1 VTARNSA
8 VPATFGVDLGG
19 THLRAAV
26 VDRKG
31 TVVDQRRATTPATVD
46 DIVDAI
52 AHMVDALADAA
63 PDAVAL
69 GLGAA
74 GMVDH
79 DGVIHYAPNVPA
91 FVQTPMRDRL
101 VAATGRAVVV
111 DNDANVAALAEFT
124 HGAGQGIDDFLLV
137 TLGTG
142 VGGGIVIGGE
152 VFRGAHGFG
161 AEIGHF
167 QVDPN
172 GPVCACG
179 ERGHWEA
186 IASGRALGQL
196 GRERAASGAAP
207 SVLARANGDVDAVT
221 GVTVGDAAQAGEAD
235 ALAILREYAENV
247 AVGLVGLANILDP
260 RVILVSGGLV
270 ELGPAL
276 LDPLREWFAGHI
288 EGARYREPVEIIAA
302 ALGEEAGVVGA
313 AVLARSLDA
322 PVEEV
327 SGG

>member
-1 VTARNSA
+1 VTARDRVS
-8 VPATFGVDLGG
+8 PATFGVDLGG

-26 VDRKG
+26 VDGTG
-31 TVVDQRRATTPATVD
+31 TVIDQRRTTTPATFD
-46 DIVDAI
+46 GIVSAI
-52 AHMVDALADAA
+52 ADAVDALAGAA
-63 PDAVAL
+63 ADAVAV

-79 DGVIHYAPNVPA
+79 DGVIHYAPNIPA
-91 FVQTPMRDRL
+91 FKRAPVRARL
-101 VAATGRAVVV
+101 ERATGRPVVV
-111 DNDANVAALAEFT
+111 DNDANVAALAEFM
-124 HGAGQGIDDFLLV
+124 HGAAQDIDDFLLV

-186 IASGRALGQL
+186 IASGRALGWL

-207 SVLARANGDVDAVT
+207 SVLARADGDLDAVT
-221 GVTVGDAAQAGEAD
+221 GVTVGDAAQAGDAD
-235 ALAILREYAENV
+235 ALAIVREYAQNV

-270 ELGPAL
+270 ELGPTL
-276 LDPLREWFAGHI
+276 LDPLREWFAGHL
-288 EGARYREPVEIIAA
+288 EGARYRDPVEIVAA

-313 AVLARSLDA
+313 AVLARSLT
-322 PVEEV
+322 
-327 SGG
+327 

>member
-1 VTARNSA
+1 VTTRDHAA
-8 VPATFGVDLGG
+8 PATFGVDLGG

-31 TVVDQRRATTPATVD
+31 TVLDQCRTTTPATLD
-46 DIVDAI
+46 DIVNA
-52 AHMVDALADAA
+52 MADAVGSLAGAA
-63 PDAVAL
+63 PNAVAV

-79 DGVIHYAPNVPA
+79 DGVIHYAPNIPA
-91 FVQTPMRDRL
+91 FVRAPVRDRL
-101 VAATGRAVVV
+101 AAATSRPVVV

-124 HGAGQGIDDFLLV
+124 HGGAQGIDDFLLV

-186 IASGRALGQL
+186 IASGHALGRL

-207 SVLARANGDVDAVT
+207 SLLARAGGNVDAVT

-235 ALAILREYAENV
+235 ALAIVREYAQNV

-270 ELGPAL
+270 ELGSTL
-276 LDPLREWFAGHI
+276 LDPLREWFAGHV
-288 EGARYREPVEIIAA
+288 EGARYRDPVEIIAA

-313 AVLARSLDA
+313 AVLARSLDTPGA
-322 PVEEV
+322 Q
-327 SGG
+327 G

>member
-1 VTARNSA
+1 MTARNSA

-111 DNDANVAALAEFT
+111 DNDANVAALGEIT
-124 HGAGQGIDDFLLV
+124 YGAATDVQHALLV

-142 VGGGIVIGGE
+142 IGGE

>member
-1 VTARNSA
+1 VTPRDS
-8 VPATFGVDLGG
+8 VSRPTFGVDLGG

-26 VDRKG
+26 VDPKG
-31 TVVDQRRATTPATVD
+31 TVIDQRRMTTPATLD
-46 DIVDAI
+46 DIVRAI
-52 AHMVDALADAA
+52 ADSVDTLAGAA
-63 PDAVAL
+63 PDVIAV

-79 DGVIHYAPNVPA
+79 DGVIHYAPNIPA
-91 FVQTPMRDRL
+91 FIHSPVRAL
-101 VAATGRAVVV
+101 LAAATGRPVVV
-111 DNDANVAALAEFT
+111 DNDANVAALAEYT
-124 HGAGQGIDDFLLV
+124 HGAAQGIDDFLLV

-186 IASGRALGQL
+186 IASGRALGHL
-196 GRERAASGAAP
+196 GRERAAGGAAP
-207 SVLARANGDVDAVT
+207 SVLERAGGNLDAIT
-221 GVTVGDAAQAGEAD
+221 GVTVGDAAHAGEAD
-235 ALAILREYAENV
+235 ALAIVREYADNV

-260 RVILVSGGLV
+260 SVILVSGGLV
-270 ELGPAL
+270 ELGPTL
-276 LDPLREWFAGHI
+276 LDPLREWFTGHI
-288 EGARYREPVEIIAA
+288 EGARHRDPVEIIPA

-322 PVEEV
+322 TDTRAGE
-327 SGG
+327 

>member
-1 VTARNSA
+1 VTTRDPAS
-8 VPATFGVDLGG
+8 PATFGVDLGG

-31 TVVDQRRATTPATVD
+31 TVVDERRTTTPATVD
-46 DIVDAI
+46 SIVDTI
-52 AHMVDALADAA
+52 AHMVQTLAGAA
-63 PDAVAL
+63 PDAIAL

-74 GMVDH
+74 GMIDH
-79 DGVIHYAPNVPA
+79 DGVIHYAPNIPA
-91 FVQTPMRDRL
+91 FVRVPMRERL
-101 VAATGRAVVV
+101 VAATGLAVVV

-124 HGAGQGIDDFLLV
+124 HGAAQGIDDFLLV

-167 QVDPN
+167 QIDPN

-186 IASGRALGQL
+186 IASGRALGRL

-207 SVLARANGDVDAVT
+207 SVLARAGGNVDAVT

-235 ALAILREYAENV
+235 ALAIVHEYAENV
-247 AVGLVGLANILDP
+247 AVGLLGLANILDP

-270 ELGPAL
+270 ELGATL

-302 ALGEEAGVVGA
+302 ALGEEAGVVGG

-322 PVEEV
+322 PVA
-327 SGG
+327 SATGG

>member
-1 VTARNSA
+1 MTTRDALS
-8 VPATFGVDLGG
+8 PATFGVDLGG

-26 VDRKG
+26 VDGKG
-31 TVVDQRRATTPATVD
+31 TVVDQRRMTTPATVD
-46 DIVDAI
+46 DIVGAI
-52 AHMVDALADAA
+52 ADAVDTLAGAA
-63 PDAVAL
+63 PDAIAL

-79 DGVIHYAPNVPA
+79 HGVIHYAPNIPA
-91 FVQTPMRDRL
+91 FVHTPVRERL
-101 VAATGRAVVV
+101 AAATGRPVVV

-124 HGAGQGIDDFLLV
+124 HGAAQGVDDFLLV

-186 IASGRALGQL
+186 IASGRALGRL
-196 GRERAASGAAP
+196 GRDRAASGTAP
-207 SVLARANGDVDAVT
+207 SVLARAGGNVDAVT
-221 GVTVGDAAQAGEAD
+221 GVTVGDAAQAGETD
-235 ALAILREYAENV
+235 ALAIVREYAENV

-270 ELGPAL
+270 ELGPTL

-288 EGARYREPVEIIAA
+288 EGARYRNPVEIVPA

-313 AVLARSLDA
+313 AVLARSLHA
-322 PVEEV
+322 PAAP
-327 SGG
+327 G

>member
-1 VTARNSA
+1 VTTRDRAAPS
-8 VPATFGVDLGG
+8 TFGVDLGG

-31 TVVDQRRATTPATVD
+31 TVLDQRRSTTPATLD
-46 DIVDAI
+46 DIITAI
-52 AHMVDALADAA
+52 ADAVDTLAGAA
-63 PDAVAL
+63 PDAVAV

-79 DGVIHYAPNVPA
+79 DGVIHYAPNIPA
-91 FVQTPMRDRL
+91 FVRAPVRDRL
-101 VAATGRAVVV
+101 AAATGRPVVV

-124 HGAGQGIDDFLLV
+124 HGAAQGIDDFLLV

-152 VFRGAHGFG
+152 VFRGSHGFG

-186 IASGRALGQL
+186 IASGRALGRL

-207 SVLARANGDVDAVT
+207 SVLARAGGNVDAVT
-221 GVTVGDAAQAGEAD
+221 GVTVGDGAQAGDDD
-235 ALAILREYAENV
+235 ALAIVREYAQNV

-270 ELGPAL
+270 ELGSTL
-276 LDPLREWFAGHI
+276 LDPLREWFAGHV
-288 EGARYREPVEIIAA
+288 EGARYRDPVEIIAA

-322 PVEEV
+322 PAAH
-327 SGG
+327 G

>member
-1 VTARNSA
+1 VTTPDS
-8 VPATFGVDLGG
+8 VLPATFGVDLGG

-31 TVVDQRRATTPATVD
+31 TVVDQRRMPTPTTLD
-46 DIVDAI
+46 DIVGTI
-52 AHMVDALADAA
+52 ARTVDTLAGTA

-79 DGVIHYAPNVPA
+79 DGVIHYAPNIPA
-91 FVQTPMRDRL
+91 FVRAPVREQL
-101 VAATGRAVVV
+101 AVATGRPVVV

-124 HGAGQGIDDFLLV
+124 HGAAQGIDDFLLV

-172 GPVCACG
+172 GPMCACG

-186 IASGRALGQL
+186 IASGRALGRI

-207 SVLARANGDVDAVT
+207 SVLARAGGDLDAVT

-235 ALAILREYAENV
+235 ALAIVREYAENV

-260 RVILVSGGLV
+260 SVILISGGLV
-270 ELGPAL
+270 ELGSTL

-288 EGARYREPVEIIAA
+288 EGARYRNPVEIIAA

-322 PVEEV
+322 
-327 SGG
+327 SGAQ